1 MYKVDLID
9 ESLSKYYDNEMKES
23 ELLSFEAKIVNSNY
37 IKDYINQKCFEYYKI
52 SSSINRT
59 KEKLKLKSNKLTD
72 EIINKNH
79 EKLFFNFYTV
89 IFKRVNKYLRRL
101 SLNILR
107 NNSQ

>member
-1 MYKVDLID
+1 MHKVDLID

-23 ELLSFEAKIVNSNY
+23 ELLSFETKIANSNY

-59 KEKLKLKSNKLTD
+59 KEKLKLKSSKLTD

-89 IFKRVNKYLRRL
+89 IFKRFNKYLRRL